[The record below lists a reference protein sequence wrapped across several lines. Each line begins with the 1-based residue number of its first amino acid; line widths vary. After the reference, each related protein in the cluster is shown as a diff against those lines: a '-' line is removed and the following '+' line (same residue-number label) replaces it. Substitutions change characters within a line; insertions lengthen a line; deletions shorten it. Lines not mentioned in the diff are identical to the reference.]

1 MGQLMKKEYNF
12 TNAKPNPYAARLRRQ
27 ISIRLNVDTIEYFKK
42 TAQDVGVPYQKL
54 INMYL
59 SDCAAK
65 KIKPTLVWK

>member
-1 MGQLMKKEYNF
+1 MKKEYNF

>member
-1 MGQLMKKEYNF
+1 MKKEYNF

-42 TAQDVGVPYQKL
+42 AAQDVGVPYQKL

-59 SDCAAK
+59 SDCATK